1 MASSRILPSNFVWF
15 MEKEISSM
23 NNSTNTMNTPANTY
37 SNVLATSSH
46 LIANNSFLNHCTSKK
61 LTVEDLDI
69 EVEYLMNEFLV
80 KESLNMIYA
89 SAGQGKSYIVLSIAV
104 TLLLEGKIKKCLYFD
119 MDNGTIALKS
129 RGLDTLIAQ
138 HDSLQYI
145 HHSKIDMQGSVI
157 LEKLALEANTEHKS
171 LEDYLIV
178 FDSIRDFVGG
188 RDMNSDKEI
197 MPVLNSLKKLREAG
211 ATVVFLHHAKKDS
224 DGRKEVYKGST
235 SFIDSTDVAYLLQ
248 SEKKNQKTLS
258 YSLTVMKDRLPV
270 ADSAFLLDTKT
281 FSLTQQNYDFNRL
294 TDAQRQMIKEVEAV
308 LNNHQNG
315 INQTNLLK
323 AINKTNDDKTARKYL
338 KQFSGQF
345 WKSKVNPETKNSLNY
360 FPIAKAS

>member
-1 MASSRILPSNFVWF
+1 
-15 MEKEISSM
+15 MEKETSPM
-23 NNSTNTMNTPANTY
+23 NNSTNTINTPANTY
-37 SNVLATSSH
+37 SNVMATSSH

-89 SAGQGKSYIVLSIAV
+89 SAGQGKSFNVLAIAN
-104 TLLLEGKIKKCLYFD
+104 TLLLEGKIKQCLYLD

-129 RGLDTLIAQ
+129 RGLDTLIDK
-138 HDSLQYI
+138 HNNLHYI
-145 HHSKIDMQGSVI
+145 HHSKIDMQGSVL
-157 LEKLALEANTEHKS
+157 LEKLASEADTERRS
-171 LEDYLIV
+171 LLDYLIV
-178 FDSIRDFVGG
+178 FDSIRDFIGG

-197 MPVLNSLKKLREAG
+197 MPVLNALKKLREAG
-211 ATVVFLHHAKKDS
+211 ATVVFLHHSKKDS
-224 DGRKEVYKGST
+224 NGNIEMYKGST
-235 SFIDSTDVAYLLQ
+235 AFMDSSDVVYLLQ
-248 SEKKNQKTLS
+248 SEKKDQKTLA
-258 YSLTVMKDRLPV
+258 YALTVMKDRLPV
-270 ADSAFLLDTKT
+270 ADSAFLLNTKT
-281 FSLTQQNYDFNRL
+281 FSLTQQNYDLNRL

-308 LNNHQNG
+308 LYNHQNG

-345 WKSKVNPETKNSLNY
+345 WKSKIVPEAKNSINY
-360 FPIAKAS
+360 FPIDIAS